1 MSNEK
6 LNAQQAKGAVGGGA
20 VVGVGVSGCGGYVLC
35 ICLHD
40 SDFMH
45 YITFGFQFEANQAAI
60 YLNKKKI

>member
-1 MSNEK
+1 M
-6 LNAQQAKGAVGGGA
+6 GAIATYV
-20 VVGVGVSGCGGYVLC
+20 CMYVLC

-45 YITFGFQFEANQAAI
+45 YITFGFQFNTNQIAI